1 MTSPEVR
8 VPDGVGVYFLSGH
21 RHLPEEHSPNRD
33 ATPPEANPRSR
44 FNKANKLKQGYF
56 EEGVMRRIGIPL
68 LFLFLCLFSVNY
80 LQAQI
85 PIPQPNVNRSI
96 PHFPRKQGT
105 PMVAPLLRRAKTMS
119 LPALASKNVVPV
131 TCWWD
136 AQSAGASLCGYVN
149 VPLNREHPKQGTIAI
164 YFEQYLNSSGG
175 PAVSANLQVNRIS
188 PYSRLLPGRYCNR
201 ITSFNPQLLN
211 S

>member
-1 MTSPEVR
+1 MPLTSPEVT
-8 VPDGVGVYFLSGH
+8 VPDRVGVYFLSRH

-33 ATPPEANPRSR
+33 ATPPEANPKSR
-44 FNKANKLKQGYF
+44 FHKANKLKQGYF

-105 PMVAPLLRRAKTMS
+105 PS
-119 LPALASKNVVPV
+119 LSDFGRLAHV
-131 TCWWD
+131 
-136 AQSAGASLCGYVN
+136 
-149 VPLNREHPKQGTIAI
+149 R
-164 YFEQYLNSSGG
+164 
-175 PAVSANLQVNRIS
+175 
-188 PYSRLLPGRYCNR
+188 
-201 ITSFNPQLLN
+201 
-211 S
+211 

>member
-1 MTSPEVR
+1 
-8 VPDGVGVYFLSGH
+8 
-21 RHLPEEHSPNRD
+21 
-33 ATPPEANPRSR
+33 
-44 FNKANKLKQGYF
+44 
-56 EEGVMRRIGIPL
+56 MRRICIP
-68 LFLFLCLFSVNY
+68 FSLVLVCIFSANC

-85 PIPQPNVNRSI
+85 PIQQPKVNRAI
-96 PHFPRKQGT
+96 PHSALKQGT
-105 PMVAPLLRRAKTMS
+105 PMAAPLLRKAEAMS
-119 LPALASKNVVPV
+119 LPALVSKNIVPV
-131 TCWWD
+131 TCSSD